1 MIIYCILCAGKL
13 VLASTPLDPL
23 IPLHHPITTL
33 PAAGGHRQVQGAEQV
48 ATRPQVVV
56 DITGEAPIIN
66 RVSRDCVD
74 SVTLATH
81 AS

>member
-1 MIIYCILCAGKL
+1 M
-13 VLASTPLDPL
+13 LASTLLDPL
-23 IPLHHPITTL
+23 IPFHHLITML
-33 PAAGGHRQVQGAEQV
+33 PVAGGHRQVQGVEQV
-48 ATRPQVVV
+48 ATHPQAVV